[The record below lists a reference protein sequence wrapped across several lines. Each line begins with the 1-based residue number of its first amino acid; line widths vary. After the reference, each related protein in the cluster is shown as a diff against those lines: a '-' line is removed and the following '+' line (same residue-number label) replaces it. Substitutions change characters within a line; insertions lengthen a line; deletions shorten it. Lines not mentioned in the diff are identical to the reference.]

1 MIPSPE
7 ENKAIIAAA
16 EKPEGFVYRH
26 LAEAFRDA
34 VRVYGF
40 EGARHITAEI
50 INDASKGR
58 Y

>member
-1 MIPSPE
+1 MIPSQE

-16 EKPEGFVYRH
+16 EKPEGFVYRQ

-34 VRVYGF
+34 TRIYGF
-40 EGARHITAEI
+40 EGARHIAAEI
-50 INDASKGR
+50 INNAAQGR